1 MQARCGAS
9 RQPGREAPHK
19 RCCAKEGTSSLHVI
33 RMAQDVC
40 PQFHVFIGRTKVIV
54 GFGSRCFDC
63 LFCFLGY
70 VCTQLPEKVLVST
83 DLATSTEEQMC
94 DAAVPLEAEADQL
107 SGAAAGVQQRGLVLL
122 PQVPLSLVRQRRA
135 LFLRRLLSLPIAR
148 LLSRNRPSA
157 AGPLPQR
164 RRGRRVPMP
173 RPSSRQTRPHPLA
186 SPQPQLLRLSRRL

>member
-1 MQARCGAS
+1 MFVRS
-9 RQPGREAPHK
+9 STWKDRE
-19 RCCAKEGTSSLHVI
+19 
-33 RMAQDVC
+33 
-40 PQFHVFIGRTKVIV
+40 KVIV
-54 GFGSRCFDC
+54 GFGSRCIDC

-135 LFLRRLLSLPIAR
+135 LVLRRLLSLPIAR

-164 RRGRRVPMP
+164 LRGRRVPMP
-173 RPSSRQTRPHPLA
+173 RPSSRQPRPHPLA
-186 SPQPQLLRLSRRL
+186 SRQRRLLRLSRRL